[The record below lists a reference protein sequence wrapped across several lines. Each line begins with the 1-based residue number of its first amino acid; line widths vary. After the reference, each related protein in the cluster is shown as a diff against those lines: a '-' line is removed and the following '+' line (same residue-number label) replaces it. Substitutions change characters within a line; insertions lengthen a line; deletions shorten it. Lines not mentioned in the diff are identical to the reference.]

1 MLAIAN
7 QKGGVGKSTT
17 AVNLGAWIA
26 LEGRRVLI
34 VDLDPQANA
43 STGVGVDPRRA
54 AATVYDVLV
63 NERAV
68 EDGIEPTAVKG
79 LFCLP
84 SNIDLAGAEIEMV
97 PMLSRE
103 MRLKRSLEP
112 ILPEFDFILID
123 CPPSL
128 GLLTVNALVAAGEV
142 LVPIQC
148 EYYALEG
155 VGQLLKNVQLIRSSL
170 NQGLRLA
177 GIVLTMF
184 DGRTRLSE
192 EVEHQVR
199 GHFSGRVFQSV
210 IPRSVRLAEAPS
222 FGQPAA
228 LHDPRSRGAQAYR
241 DLALEVLG
249 QAAVG
254 AAAAAVPGPAAPAD
268 APSEVPNAP
277 LPVPPAAPAV
287 PDPSMSGA
295 VTPDEAQDEVH
306 QPGESPEEASNGRP
320 SGPDITINLEPGHP
334 VGALAAAAPPPAV
347 RSLVELGDF
356 MLRSLVDLDESAPE
370 PRIRGSAPEGRR
382 DLSGSRD
389 GYERGGSA

>member
-1 MLAIAN
+1 
-7 QKGGVGKSTT
+7 VGKSTT
-17 AVNLGAWIA
+17 AVNLGGWLA
-26 LEGRRVLI
+26 LEDYRVLI

-54 AATVYDVLV
+54 PATVYDVLV
-63 NERAV
+63 DERQV

-103 MRLKRSLEP
+103 MRLKRALAP
-112 ILPEFDFILID
+112 ILEQFDFILID

-170 NQGLRLA
+170 NAGLRLA
-177 GIVLTMF
+177 GIVLTMY
-184 DGRTRLSE
+184 DARTKLAE
-192 EVEHQVR
+192 EVENQVR
-199 GHFSGRVFQSV
+199 GHFSGRVFKSV

-228 LHDPRSRGAQAYR
+228 LYDPKSKGAQAYR
-241 DLALEVLG
+241 HLALEVLG
-249 QAAVG
+249 KPDRSAQS
-254 AAAAAVPGPAAPAD
+254 PAPAPTSVEP
-268 APSEVPNAP
+268 ARS
-277 LPVPPAAPAV
+277 PV
-287 PDPSMSGA
+287 
-295 VTPDEAQDEVH
+295 
-306 QPGESPEEASNGRP
+306 
-320 SGPDITINLEPGHP
+320 
-334 VGALAAAAPPPAV
+334 AAPPPAEGPADGPMDTLAKATEEFEAS
-347 RSLVELGDF
+347 RTSFRTSFRPE
-356 MLRSLVDLDESAPE
+356 DESE
-370 PRIRGSAPEGRR
+370 PRPDDGLMDGPMPAEDPHPAPDEASPAPSAYVHHY
-382 DLSGSRD
+382 D
-389 GYERGGSA
+389 GDHERGGDA

>member
-1 MLAIAN
+1 MPDDGLEAPGEVQASQARVLAIAN

-17 AVNLGAWIA
+17 AVNLGGWLA
-26 LEGRRVLI
+26 LDGHRVLI

-54 AATVYDVLV
+54 SATVYNVLV
-63 NERAV
+63 DDRDV

-103 MRLKRSLEP
+103 MRLKRALAP
-112 ILPEFDFILID
+112 ILDQYDFVLID

-128 GLLTVNALVAAGEV
+128 GLLTVNALVAASEV

-170 NQGLRLA
+170 NSGLRLA

-184 DGRTRLSE
+184 DPRTKLAE
-192 EVEHQVR
+192 EVERQVR
-199 GHFSGRVFQSV
+199 GHFSGRVFRSV

-222 FGQPAA
+222 FGQPVA
-228 LHDPRSRGAQAYR
+228 LYDPKSKGAVAYQR
-241 DLALEVLG
+241 LANEILG
-249 QAAVG
+249 KPDPVAEQEHSPEPEAEAEPELAPAPVM
-254 AAAAAVPGPAAPAD
+254 PQPEPAA
-268 APSEVPNAP
+268 E
-277 LPVPPAAPAV
+277 AARDE
-287 PDPSMSGA
+287 DPHEG
-295 VTPDEAQDEVH
+295 
-306 QPGESPEEASNGRP
+306 GEP
-320 SGPDITINLEPGHP
+320 
-334 VGALAAAAPPPAV
+334 
-347 RSLVELGDF
+347 
-356 MLRSLVDLDESAPE
+356 
-370 PRIRGSAPEGRR
+370 
-382 DLSGSRD
+382 
-389 GYERGGSA
+389 

>member
-1 MLAIAN
+1 MLTSVEEPQPIPAPASSPPRVARVIAIAN

-17 AVNLGAWIA
+17 AVNLGGWLA
-26 LEGRRVLI
+26 LEDYRVLI

-54 AATVYDVLV
+54 PATVYDVLV
-63 NERAV
+63 DERQA
-68 EDGIEPTAVKG
+68 EDAIEPTAVKG

-103 MRLKRSLEP
+103 MRLKRALAP
-112 ILPEFDFILID
+112 ILEQFDFILID

-170 NQGLRLA
+170 NAGLRLA
-177 GIVLTMF
+177 GIVLTMY
-184 DGRTRLSE
+184 DARTKLAE
-192 EVEHQVR
+192 EVENQVR
-199 GHFSGRVFQSV
+199 GHFSGRVFKSV

-228 LHDPRSRGAQAYR
+228 LYDPKSKGAQAYR
-241 DLALEVLG
+241 HLALEVLG
-249 QAAVG
+249 K
-254 AAAAAVPGPAAPAD
+254 
-268 APSEVPNAP
+268 
-277 LPVPPAAPAV
+277 
-287 PDPSMSGA
+287 PDPSAQSPAPAPTSVEPARSPVAAPPAESPSDVPMDTLAKATEEFEASRTSFRTSFRPEDESEPRPDDGPTPA
-295 VTPDEAQDEVH
+295 EDPHPAPDEA
-306 QPGESPEEASNGRP
+306 PPEASTAYAHHY
-320 SGPDITINLEPGHP
+320 D
-334 VGALAAAAPPPAV
+334 
-347 RSLVELGDF
+347 GDH
-356 MLRSLVDLDESAPE
+356 
-370 PRIRGSAPEGRR
+370 
-382 DLSGSRD
+382 
-389 GYERGGSA
+389 ERGGDG

>member
-1 MLAIAN
+1 LLTAVEDPQPTPAPNPAQPRVTRVIAIAN

-17 AVNLGAWIA
+17 AVNLGGWLA
-26 LEGRRVLI
+26 LEGYRVLI

-54 AATVYDVLV
+54 PATVYDVLV
-63 NERAV
+63 DERRV

-103 MRLKRSLEP
+103 MRLKRALAP
-112 ILPEFDFILID
+112 IVEQFDFILID

-128 GLLTVNALVAAGEV
+128 GLLTVNALVAASEV

-170 NQGLRLA
+170 NAGLRLS
-177 GIVLTMF
+177 GIVLTMY
-184 DGRTRLSE
+184 DARTKLAE
-192 EVEHQVR
+192 EVENQVR
-199 GHFSGRVFQSV
+199 GHFTGRVFKSV

-228 LHDPRSRGAQAYR
+228 LYDPKSKGAQAYR
-241 DLALEVLG
+241 DLALEVVG
-249 QAAVG
+249 KRETQAQPPPPATPQGGESGTKASGEPPQAA
-254 AAAAAVPGPAAPAD
+254 PGPTEHDEAGVEMGWHPPMKFAPSFGPGATPDDAPPAADRFDPVED
-268 APSEVPNAP
+268 PSPPTHEAPSEPS
-277 LPVPPAAPAV
+277 PAFA
-287 PDPSMSGA
+287 
-295 VTPDEAQDEVH
+295 
-306 QPGESPEEASNGRP
+306 
-320 SGPDITINLEPGHP
+320 HP
-334 VGALAAAAPPPAV
+334 HD
-347 RSLVELGDF
+347 GDH
-356 MLRSLVDLDESAPE
+356 
-370 PRIRGSAPEGRR
+370 
-382 DLSGSRD
+382 
-389 GYERGGSA
+389 ERGGDG

>member
-1 MLAIAN
+1 MLTSVEEPQPIPAPASSPPRVARVIAIAN

-17 AVNLGAWIA
+17 AVNLGGWLA
-26 LEGRRVLI
+26 LEDYRVLL

-54 AATVYDVLV
+54 PATVYDVLV
-63 NERAV
+63 DERQV

-103 MRLKRSLEP
+103 MRLKRALAP
-112 ILPEFDFILID
+112 ILEQFDFILID

-170 NQGLRLA
+170 NAGLRLA
-177 GIVLTMF
+177 GIVLTMY
-184 DGRTRLSE
+184 DARTKLAE
-192 EVEHQVR
+192 EVENQVR
-199 GHFSGRVFQSV
+199 GHFSGRVFKSV

-228 LHDPRSRGAQAYR
+228 LYDPKSKGAQAYR
-241 DLALEVLG
+241 HLALEVLG
-249 QAAVG
+249 K
-254 AAAAAVPGPAAPAD
+254 
-268 APSEVPNAP
+268 
-277 LPVPPAAPAV
+277 
-287 PDPSMSGA
+287 PDPSAQSP
-295 VTPDEAQDEVH
+295 TPTPTSVEPA
-306 QPGESPEEASNGRP
+306 GSP
-320 SGPDITINLEPGHP
+320 
-334 VGALAAAAPPPAV
+334 VAAPPPAEGPADAPMDTLAKATEEFEAS
-347 RSLVELGDF
+347 RTSFRTSFRPE
-356 MLRSLVDLDESAPE
+356 DESE
-370 PRIRGSAPEGRR
+370 PRPDDGPMPAEDPHPAPDEAPPEA
-382 DLSGSRD
+382 STAYAHHYD
-389 GYERGGSA
+389 GDHERGGDA

>member
-1 MLAIAN
+1 LLTSVEEPQPIPAPATSPPRVARVIAIAN

-17 AVNLGAWIA
+17 AVNLGGWLA
-26 LEGRRVLI
+26 LEDYRVLI

-54 AATVYDVLV
+54 PATVYDVLV
-63 NERAV
+63 DERQV
-68 EDGIEPTAVKG
+68 EDAIEPTAVKG

-103 MRLKRSLEP
+103 MRLKRALVP
-112 ILPEFDFILID
+112 ILEQFDFILID

-170 NQGLRLA
+170 NAGLRLA
-177 GIVLTMF
+177 GIVLTMY
-184 DGRTRLSE
+184 DARTKLAE
-192 EVEHQVR
+192 EVENQVR
-199 GHFSGRVFQSV
+199 GHFSGRVFKSV

-228 LHDPRSRGAQAYR
+228 LYDPKSKGAQAYR
-241 DLALEVLG
+241 HLALEVLG
-249 QAAVG
+249 KTDPSAQS
-254 AAAAAVPGPAAPAD
+254 PAPAPTSVEP
-268 APSEVPNAP
+268 ARS
-277 LPVPPAAPAV
+277 PV
-287 PDPSMSGA
+287 
-295 VTPDEAQDEVH
+295 
-306 QPGESPEEASNGRP
+306 
-320 SGPDITINLEPGHP
+320 
-334 VGALAAAAPPPAV
+334 AAPPPAEGPADAPMDTLAKATEEFEAS
-347 RSLVELGDF
+347 RTSFRTSFRPE
-356 MLRSLVDLDESAPE
+356 DESDPRPDDGPLLPEDPHPAPDE
-370 PRIRGSAPEGRR
+370 TPPEA
-382 DLSGSRD
+382 STAYAHHYD
-389 GYERGGSA
+389 GDHERGGDA

>member
-1 MLAIAN
+1 MLTSVEDSQLSPRARLMAIAN

-17 AVNLGAWIA
+17 AVNLGAWLA

-63 NERAV
+63 DDRRV

-84 SNIDLAGAEIEMV
+84 STIDLAGAEIELV

-103 MRLKRSLEP
+103 MRLKRALDP
-112 ILPEFDFILID
+112 VAGEFDFVLID

-170 NQGLRLA
+170 NSGLRLA

-184 DGRTRLSE
+184 DARTKLAE
-192 EVEHQVR
+192 EVEEQVR
-199 GHFSGRVFQSV
+199 GHFSGRVFRSV

-228 LHDPRSRGAQAYR
+228 LYDPRSKGAQAYR
-241 DLALEVLG
+241 DLALEILG
-249 QAAVG
+249 QYG
-254 AAAAAVPGPAAPAD
+254 ATPTAD
-268 APSEVPNAP
+268 T
-277 LPVPPAAPAV
+277 PP
-287 PDPSMSGA
+287 
-295 VTPDEAQDEVH
+295 
-306 QPGESPEEASNGRP
+306 
-320 SGPDITINLEPGHP
+320 EPFP
-334 VGALAAAAPPPAV
+334 APPPKWAV
-347 RSLVELGDF
+347 PVTAP
-356 MLRSLVDLDESAPE
+356 APE
-370 PRIRGSAPEGRR
+370 TPAPGPEAGT
-382 DLSGSRD
+382 DPVLSEPYP
-389 GYERGGSA
+389 GYRSETQGGEA

>member
-1 MLAIAN
+1 MLTSVEEPQPIPAPASSPPRVARVIAIAN

-17 AVNLGAWIA
+17 AVNLGGWLA
-26 LEGRRVLI
+26 LEDYRVLI

-54 AATVYDVLV
+54 PATVYDVLV
-63 NERAV
+63 DERHV

-103 MRLKRSLEP
+103 MRLKRALAP
-112 ILPEFDFILID
+112 ILEQFDFILID

-170 NQGLRLA
+170 NAGLRLA
-177 GIVLTMF
+177 GIVLTMY
-184 DGRTRLSE
+184 DARTKLAE
-192 EVEHQVR
+192 EVENQVR
-199 GHFSGRVFQSV
+199 GHFSGRVFKSV

-228 LHDPRSRGAQAYR
+228 LYDPKSKGAQAYR
-241 DLALEVLG
+241 HLALEVLG
-249 QAAVG
+249 K
-254 AAAAAVPGPAAPAD
+254 
-268 APSEVPNAP
+268 
-277 LPVPPAAPAV
+277 
-287 PDPSMSGA
+287 PDPSAQSPTPTPTSGEPA
-295 VTPDEAQDEVH
+295 
-306 QPGESPEEASNGRP
+306 SP
-320 SGPDITINLEPGHP
+320 P
-334 VGALAAAAPPPAV
+334 VAAPPPAEGPV
-347 RSLVELGDF
+347 DAPMDSLAKATEEF
-356 MLRSLVDLDESAPE
+356 EASRTSFRTSFHPEDESEPRPDDGPMPAEDPHPAPDEAPPE
-370 PRIRGSAPEGRR
+370 PSTAYAHHY
-382 DLSGSRD
+382 D
-389 GYERGGSA
+389 GDHERGEDG

>member
-1 MLAIAN
+1 SMEESQAAGARVLAIAN

-17 AVNLGAWIA
+17 AVNLGAWLA
-26 LEGRRVLI
+26 LESQRVLV

-97 PMLSRE
+97 SMLSRE
-103 MRLKRSLEP
+103 MRLKRALAG
-112 ILPEFDFILID
+112 ILSEFDFVLID

-128 GLLTVNALVAAGEV
+128 GLLTVNALVAATEV
-142 LVPIQC
+142 IVPIQC

-170 NQGLRLA
+170 NQGLRLT

-192 EVEHQVR
+192 EVESQVR
-199 GHFSGRVFQSV
+199 GHFAGRVFQTV

-222 FGQPAA
+222 FGLPAA

-241 DLALEVLG
+241 ELAKELLG
-249 QAAVG
+249 PAKSPMAA
-254 AAAAAVPGPAAPAD
+254 AAPAD
-268 APSEVPNAP
+268 AGE
-277 LPVPPAAPAV
+277 PADQRGRNGQRVA
-287 PDPSMSGA
+287 GA
-295 VTPDEAQDEVH
+295 WQ
-306 QPGESPEEASNGRP
+306 GEASTEQEFKVSGRHQE
-320 SGPDITINLEPGHP
+320 G
-334 VGALAAAAPPPAV
+334 
-347 RSLVELGDF
+347 VE
-356 MLRSLVDLDESAPE
+356 A
-370 PRIRGSAPEGRR
+370 
-382 DLSGSRD
+382 
-389 GYERGGSA
+389 

>member
-1 MLAIAN
+1 LLTSVEEPQPIPAPATSPPRVARVIAIAN

-17 AVNLGAWIA
+17 AVNLGGWLA
-26 LEGRRVLI
+26 LEDYRVLI

-54 AATVYDVLV
+54 PTTVYDVLV
-63 NERAV
+63 DERQV
-68 EDGIEPTAVKG
+68 EDAIEPTAVKG

-103 MRLKRSLEP
+103 MRLKRALAP
-112 ILPEFDFILID
+112 ILEQFDFILID

-170 NQGLRLA
+170 NAGLRLA
-177 GIVLTMF
+177 GIVLTMY
-184 DGRTRLSE
+184 DARTKLAE
-192 EVEHQVR
+192 EVENQVR
-199 GHFSGRVFQSV
+199 GHFSGRVFKSV

-228 LHDPRSRGAQAYR
+228 LYDPKSKGAQAYR
-241 DLALEVLG
+241 HLALEVLG
-249 QAAVG
+249 K
-254 AAAAAVPGPAAPAD
+254 
-268 APSEVPNAP
+268 
-277 LPVPPAAPAV
+277 
-287 PDPSMSGA
+287 PDPS
-295 VTPDEAQDEVH
+295 AQ
-306 QPGESPEEASNGRP
+306 SPAPAPTSV
-320 SGPDITINLEPGHP
+320 EPARSP
-334 VGALAAAAPPPAV
+334 VAAPPAEGPSDAPMDTLAKATEEFEAS
-347 RSLVELGDF
+347 RTSFRTSFRPE
-356 MLRSLVDLDESAPE
+356 DESE
-370 PRIRGSAPEGRR
+370 PRPDDGPMPAEDPHPAPGEVPPEASTAYAHY
-382 DLSGSRD
+382 DD
-389 GYERGGSA
+389 GDHERGGDG

>member
-1 MLAIAN
+1 LLTAVEDPQPTSAPNPAQPRVSRVIAIAN

-17 AVNLGAWIA
+17 AVNLGGWLA
-26 LEGRRVLI
+26 LEGYRVLI

-54 AATVYDVLV
+54 PATVYDVLV
-63 NERAV
+63 DERQV

-103 MRLKRSLEP
+103 MRLKRALAP
-112 ILPEFDFILID
+112 ILEQFDFILID

-128 GLLTVNALVAAGEV
+128 GLLTVNALVAASEV

-170 NQGLRLA
+170 NAGLRLA
-177 GIVLTMF
+177 GIVLTMY
-184 DGRTRLSE
+184 DARTKLAE
-192 EVEHQVR
+192 EVESQVR
-199 GHFSGRVFQSV
+199 GHFTGRVFKSV

-228 LHDPRSRGAQAYR
+228 LYDPKSKGAQAYR
-241 DLALEVLG
+241 ELALEVLG
-249 QAAVG
+249 KQEAKGQPPPPPATPPGGGEPSAEAAVETPVVPPG
-254 AAAAAVPGPAAPAD
+254 ATENSDAEVESTWDPPLKFAPSFGPGHTPDDGPPATDQLDPVDDPSPTAHE
-268 APSEVPNAP
+268 APSEPS
-277 LPVPPAAPAV
+277 PAFA
-287 PDPSMSGA
+287 
-295 VTPDEAQDEVH
+295 
-306 QPGESPEEASNGRP
+306 
-320 SGPDITINLEPGHP
+320 HP
-334 VGALAAAAPPPAV
+334 HD
-347 RSLVELGDF
+347 GDH
-356 MLRSLVDLDESAPE
+356 
-370 PRIRGSAPEGRR
+370 
-382 DLSGSRD
+382 
-389 GYERGGSA
+389 ERGGDG

>member
-1 MLAIAN
+1 MSDDGLEAPAEAPAPRARVLAIAN

-17 AVNLGAWIA
+17 AVNLGGWLA
-26 LEGRRVLI
+26 LDGHRVLI

-54 AATVYDVLV
+54 SATVYNVLV
-63 NERAV
+63 DDRDV

-97 PMLSRE
+97 PLLSRE
-103 MRLKRSLEP
+103 MRLKRALAP
-112 ILPEFDFILID
+112 ILGQYDFVLID

-170 NQGLRLA
+170 NSGLRLA

-184 DGRTRLSE
+184 DPRTKLAE
-192 EVEHQVR
+192 EVERQVR
-199 GHFSGRVFQSV
+199 GHFSGRVFRSV

-222 FGQPAA
+222 FGQPVALYDPKSKGAIAYQRLANEILGKPDPVPEPAPAA
-228 LHDPRSRGAQAYR
+228 TEPP
-241 DLALEVLG
+241 
-249 QAAVG
+249 
-254 AAAAAVPGPAAPAD
+254 AAAVVTPEMQAPEQPEAVGEMAPAD
-268 APSEVPNAP
+268 
-277 LPVPPAAPAV
+277 
-287 PDPSMSGA
+287 
-295 VTPDEAQDEVH
+295 
-306 QPGESPEEASNGRP
+306 
-320 SGPDITINLEPGHP
+320 
-334 VGALAAAAPPPAV
+334 
-347 RSLVELGDF
+347 
-356 MLRSLVDLDESAPE
+356 LRSLPGEPAPAPMTDEHEGGE
-370 PRIRGSAPEGRR
+370 P
-382 DLSGSRD
+382 
-389 GYERGGSA
+389 

>member
-1 MLAIAN
+1 MAIAN

-17 AVNLGAWIA
+17 AVNLGGWLA
-26 LEGRRVLI
+26 LEGYRVLI

-54 AATVYDVLV
+54 PTTVYDVLV
-63 NERAV
+63 DERQV

-103 MRLKRSLEP
+103 MRLKRALAPVVEQ
-112 ILPEFDFILID
+112 FDFILID

-170 NQGLRLA
+170 NAGLRLA
-177 GIVLTMF
+177 GIVLTMY
-184 DGRTRLSE
+184 DARTKLAE
-192 EVEHQVR
+192 EVENQVR
-199 GHFSGRVFQSV
+199 GHFSGRVFKSV

-228 LHDPRSRGAQAYR
+228 LYDPKSKGAQAYR
-241 DLALEVLG
+241 HLALEVLG
-249 QAAVG
+249 KPDPAMQPPAPQAA
-254 AAAAAVPGPAAPAD
+254 PQAPAEP
-268 APSEVPNAP
+268 AP
-277 LPVPPAAPAV
+277 
-287 PDPSMSGA
+287 
-295 VTPDEAQDEVH
+295 
-306 QPGESPEEASNGRP
+306 
-320 SGPDITINLEPGHP
+320 
-334 VGALAAAAPPPAV
+334 GALAAPAPEEGAAEAAGDTLAEATEKFEASRVSFRTSFRPEDAYQRPEDASEEHDTAEEAAPTGEPAPAPDMAQPEPPPAYIH
-347 RSLVELGDF
+347 RYDGDY
-356 MLRSLVDLDESAPE
+356 D
-370 PRIRGSAPEGRR
+370 
-382 DLSGSRD
+382 
-389 GYERGGSA
+389 RGGDG

>member
-1 MLAIAN
+1 MLTSVEEPQPIPAPASSPPRVARVIAIAN

-17 AVNLGAWIA
+17 AVNLGGWLA
-26 LEGRRVLI
+26 LEDYRVLI

-54 AATVYDVLV
+54 PATVYDVLV
-63 NERAV
+63 DERQV
-68 EDGIEPTAVKG
+68 EDAIEPTAVKG

-103 MRLKRSLEP
+103 MRLKRALAP
-112 ILPEFDFILID
+112 ILEQFDFILID

-170 NQGLRLA
+170 NAGLRLA
-177 GIVLTMF
+177 GIVLTMY
-184 DGRTRLSE
+184 DARTKLAE
-192 EVEHQVR
+192 EVENQVR
-199 GHFSGRVFQSV
+199 GHFSGRVFKSV

-228 LHDPRSRGAQAYR
+228 LYDPKSKGAQAYR
-241 DLALEVLG
+241 HLALEVLG
-249 QAAVG
+249 KPDPSAKSPALAPTSVEPARSAVAA
-254 AAAAAVPGPAAPAD
+254 PPAEGPAD
-268 APSEVPNAP
+268 APMDTLAKATE
-277 LPVPPAAPAV
+277 
-287 PDPSMSGA
+287 
-295 VTPDEAQDEVH
+295 EF
-306 QPGESPEEASNGRP
+306 EASRTSFRTSFLP
-320 SGPDITINLEPGHP
+320 E
-334 VGALAAAAPPPAV
+334 
-347 RSLVELGDF
+347 
-356 MLRSLVDLDESAPE
+356 DESE
-370 PRIRGSAPEGRR
+370 P
-382 DLSGSRD
+382 
-389 GYERGGSA
+389 

>member
-1 MLAIAN
+1 MSSPPRVARVIAIAN

-17 AVNLGAWIA
+17 AVNLGGWLA
-26 LEGRRVLI
+26 LEGYRVLI

-54 AATVYDVLV
+54 PTTVYDVLV
-63 NERAV
+63 DERQV

-103 MRLKRSLEP
+103 MRLKRALAP
-112 ILPEFDFILID
+112 ILEQFDFILID

-170 NQGLRLA
+170 NAGLRLA
-177 GIVLTMF
+177 GIVLTMY
-184 DGRTRLSE
+184 DARTKLAE
-192 EVEHQVR
+192 EVENQVR
-199 GHFSGRVFQSV
+199 GHFSGRVFKSV

-228 LHDPRSRGAQAYR
+228 LYDPKSKGAQAYR
-241 DLALEVLG
+241 YLALEVLG
-249 QAAVG
+249 KPDPGMQPPATD
-254 AAAAAVPGPAAPAD
+254 AAAEPAGPA
-268 APSEVPNAP
+268 V
-277 LPVPPAAPAV
+277 
-287 PDPSMSGA
+287 
-295 VTPDEAQDEVH
+295 
-306 QPGESPEEASNGRP
+306 
-320 SGPDITINLEPGHP
+320 
-334 VGALAAAAPPPAV
+334 AAAPPEEGGAEAPKDTLAEATEKFEASRVSFRTSFIPEDRSDPDPDPDHDAGSGLAPDLTPQSHPDDGSLPA
-347 RSLVELGDF
+347 EDPAPKP
-356 MLRSLVDLDESAPE
+356 DEGPPE
-370 PRIRGSAPEGRR
+370 PSPAYVH
-382 DLSGSRD
+382 DYD
-389 GYERGGSA
+389 GDRERGGDG

>member
-1 MLAIAN
+1 MLTPAEDPQPLPRARLMAIAN

-17 AVNLGAWIA
+17 AVNLGGWLA
-26 LEGRRVLI
+26 LEGYRVLI

-54 AATVYDVLV
+54 PTTVYDVLV
-63 NERAV
+63 DERQV

-103 MRLKRSLEP
+103 MRLKRALAP
-112 ILPEFDFILID
+112 ILDQFDFILID

-128 GLLTVNALVAAGEV
+128 GLLTVNALVAASEV

-170 NQGLRLA
+170 NAGLRLA
-177 GIVLTMF
+177 GIVLTMY
-184 DGRTRLSE
+184 DARTKLAE
-192 EVEHQVR
+192 EVENQVR
-199 GHFSGRVFQSV
+199 GHFTGRVFKSV

-228 LHDPRSRGAQAYR
+228 LYDPKSKGAQAYR
-241 DLALEVLG
+241 HLALEVLG
-249 QAAVG
+249 KLDPGMQPRAPDAAAEPAGTAVAAPTPEQG
-254 AAAAAVPGPAAPAD
+254 AAEAPKDTLAEATEKFEASRVSFRTSFRPED
-268 APSEVPNAP
+268 ESDGP
-277 LPVPPAAPAV
+277 LPTEDQA
-287 PDPSMSGA
+287 PDPDE
-295 VTPDEAQDEVH
+295 TP
-306 QPGESPEEASNGRP
+306 
-320 SGPDITINLEPGHP
+320 
-334 VGALAAAAPPPAV
+334 
-347 RSLVELGDF
+347 
-356 MLRSLVDLDESAPE
+356 PE
-370 PRIRGSAPEGRR
+370 PSPAYLHHY
-382 DLSGSRD
+382 DVQQYD
-389 GYERGGSA
+389 GDHERGGDG

>member
-1 MLAIAN
+1 MLTSVEEPQPILAPASSPPRVARVIAIAN

-17 AVNLGAWIA
+17 AVNLGGWLA
-26 LEGRRVLI
+26 LEDYRVLI

-54 AATVYDVLV
+54 PATVYDVLV
-63 NERAV
+63 DERQV

-103 MRLKRSLEP
+103 MRLKRALAP
-112 ILPEFDFILID
+112 ILEQFDFILID

-170 NQGLRLA
+170 NAGLRLA
-177 GIVLTMF
+177 GIVLTMY
-184 DGRTRLSE
+184 DARTKLAE
-192 EVEHQVR
+192 EVENQVR
-199 GHFSGRVFQSV
+199 GHFSGRVFKSV

-228 LHDPRSRGAQAYR
+228 LYDPKSKGAQAYR
-241 DLALEVLG
+241 HLALEVLG
-249 QAAVG
+249 KPNPEAATPASAPVEPANSPI
-254 AAAAAVPGPAAPAD
+254 AAPAPANTPAD
-268 APSEVPNAP
+268 APMDTLAKATEEFEASRTSFRTSFRPEDESESRPDDGPMPAGDPHPAPDEVPP
-277 LPVPPAAPAV
+277 
-287 PDPSMSGA
+287 
-295 VTPDEAQDEVH
+295 
-306 QPGESPEEASNGRP
+306 EASTAYAHHY
-320 SGPDITINLEPGHP
+320 D
-334 VGALAAAAPPPAV
+334 
-347 RSLVELGDF
+347 GDH
-356 MLRSLVDLDESAPE
+356 
-370 PRIRGSAPEGRR
+370 
-382 DLSGSRD
+382 
-389 GYERGGSA
+389 ERGGDA

>member
-1 MLAIAN
+1 MLTAVEDPQPTSAPNPAQPRVTRVIAIAN

-17 AVNLGAWIA
+17 AVNLGGWLA
-26 LEGRRVLI
+26 LEGYRVLI

-54 AATVYDVLV
+54 PATVYDVLV
-63 NERAV
+63 DERQV

-103 MRLKRSLEP
+103 MRLKRALAP
-112 ILPEFDFILID
+112 ILGQFDFILID

-128 GLLTVNALVAAGEV
+128 GLLTVNALVAASEV

-170 NQGLRLA
+170 NAGLRLA
-177 GIVLTMF
+177 GIVLTMY
-184 DGRTRLSE
+184 DARTKLAE
-192 EVEHQVR
+192 EVENQVR
-199 GHFSGRVFQSV
+199 GHFTGRVFKSV

-228 LHDPRSRGAQAYR
+228 LYDPKSKGAQAYR
-241 DLALEVLG
+241 HLALEVLG
-249 QAAVG
+249 KLDATAQPSPPGTSPGDGESPTDAALETPT
-254 AAAAAVPGPAAPAD
+254 APPEATEHTDLDADAVAWNPPIKFAPSFGPGSAPDDGTPAMDRLDPVEDPTPAPHE
-268 APSEVPNAP
+268 APSEPS
-277 LPVPPAAPAV
+277 PAFA
-287 PDPSMSGA
+287 
-295 VTPDEAQDEVH
+295 
-306 QPGESPEEASNGRP
+306 
-320 SGPDITINLEPGHP
+320 HP
-334 VGALAAAAPPPAV
+334 HD
-347 RSLVELGDF
+347 GDH
-356 MLRSLVDLDESAPE
+356 
-370 PRIRGSAPEGRR
+370 EG
-382 DLSGSRD
+382 GGD
-389 GYERGGSA
+389 G

>member
-1 MLAIAN
+1 MEKSLEGSLAAGGARPGGRVLAIAN

-17 AVNLGAWIA
+17 AVNLGAWLA
-26 LEGRRVLI
+26 LEGKRVLI

-63 NERAV
+63 NERQV

-79 LFCLP
+79 LFCLA

-103 MRLKRSLEP
+103 MRLKRSLAP
-112 ILPEFDFILID
+112 IFGEFDFVLID

-128 GLLTVNALVAAGEV
+128 GLLTVNALVAATEV

-170 NQGLRLA
+170 NQDLRLA

-192 EVEHQVR
+192 EVEGQVR
-199 GHFSGRVFQSV
+199 GHFTGRVFRSV

-222 FGQPAA
+222 FGLPAA

-241 DLALEVLG
+241 ELALELLG
-249 QAAVG
+249 Y
-254 AAAAAVPGPAAPAD
+254 PGPTGGDPSGGASGHAGPAGPDPGPPLEEEVEVWETEGGALEPGSAGPPPGSAP
-268 APSEVPNAP
+268 P
-277 LPVPPAAPAV
+277 PPAAAEGPLPPLEYLV
-287 PDPSMSGA
+287 SSPRG
-295 VTPDEAQDEVH
+295 
-306 QPGESPEEASNGRP
+306 PGTAA
-320 SGPDITINLEPGHP
+320 GP
-334 VGALAAAAPPPAV
+334 
-347 RSLVELGDF
+347 
-356 MLRSLVDLDESAPE
+356 
-370 PRIRGSAPEGRR
+370 
-382 DLSGSRD
+382 
-389 GYERGGSA
+389 GGSIPRPEHEQGGGA

>member
-1 MLAIAN
+1 LLTAVEDPQPTSAPDPAQPRVHRVIAIAN

-17 AVNLGAWIA
+17 AVNLGGWLA
-26 LEGRRVLI
+26 LEGYRVLI

-54 AATVYDVLV
+54 PATVYDVLV
-63 NERAV
+63 DERQV

-103 MRLKRSLEP
+103 MRLKRALAP
-112 ILPEFDFILID
+112 ILEQFDFILID

-128 GLLTVNALVAAGEV
+128 GLLTVNALVAASEV

-170 NQGLRLA
+170 NAGLRLS
-177 GIVLTMF
+177 GIVLTMY
-184 DGRTRLSE
+184 DARTKLAE
-192 EVEHQVR
+192 EVENQVR
-199 GHFSGRVFQSV
+199 GHFTGRVFKSV

-228 LHDPRSRGAQAYR
+228 LYDPKSKGAQAYR

-249 QAAVG
+249 KLDAKGQ
-254 AAAAAVPGPAAPAD
+254 PTPAAPTSEGEPSAEGSVETSS
-268 APSEVPNAP
+268 APPGGAEHSDTDVEAAWH
-277 LPVPPAAPAV
+277 PPAKFS
-287 PDPSMSGA
+287 PSFG
-295 VTPDEAQDEVH
+295 
-306 QPGESPEEASNGRP
+306 
-320 SGPDITINLEPGHP
+320 PGH
-334 VGALAAAAPPPAV
+334 APDDGPPAV
-347 RSLVELGDF
+347 DRLDPAEDRSPPPHEAPSDPSPAFAHPHDGDH
-356 MLRSLVDLDESAPE
+356 
-370 PRIRGSAPEGRR
+370 EG
-382 DLSGSRD
+382 GED
-389 GYERGGSA
+389 G

>member
-1 MLAIAN
+1 MSTEESQSAAPAPARPLARVMAIAN

-17 AVNLGAWIA
+17 AVNLGGWLA
-26 LEGRRVLI
+26 LEGYRVLI

-54 AATVYDVLV
+54 PATVYDVLV
-63 NERAV
+63 DDRAI

-103 MRLKRSLEP
+103 MRLKRALAP
-112 ILPEFDFILID
+112 VTGEFDFVLID

-170 NQGLRLA
+170 NSGLRLT

-184 DGRTRLSE
+184 DARTKLAE
-192 EVEHQVR
+192 EVESQVR
-199 GHFSGRVFQSV
+199 GHFSGRVFRSV

-228 LHDPRSRGAQAYR
+228 LYDPKSKGAQAYLS
-241 DLALEVLG
+241 LAMEILG
-249 QAAVG
+249 KEESAPAPD
-254 AAAAAVPGPAAPAD
+254 PGPAPEPAP
-268 APSEVPNAP
+268 
-277 LPVPPAAPAV
+277 
-287 PDPSMSGA
+287 
-295 VTPDEAQDEVH
+295 
-306 QPGESPEEASNGRP
+306 
-320 SGPDITINLEPGHP
+320 P
-334 VGALAAAAPPPAV
+334 VGFHVEPDSEPPLALPETHYATDY
-347 RSLVELGDF
+347 EGGD
-356 MLRSLVDLDESAPE
+356 A
-370 PRIRGSAPEGRR
+370 
-382 DLSGSRD
+382 
-389 GYERGGSA
+389 

>member
-1 MLAIAN
+1 LLTTVEDPQPTPAPNPAQPRVARVIAIAN

-17 AVNLGAWIA
+17 AVNLGGWLA
-26 LEGRRVLI
+26 LEGYRVLI

-54 AATVYDVLV
+54 PATVYDVLV
-63 NERAV
+63 DEREV

-103 MRLKRSLEP
+103 MRLKRALAP
-112 ILPEFDFILID
+112 ILEQFDFILID

-128 GLLTVNALVAAGEV
+128 GLLTVNALVAASEV

-170 NQGLRLA
+170 NAGLRLA
-177 GIVLTMF
+177 GIVLTMY
-184 DGRTRLSE
+184 DARTKLAE
-192 EVEHQVR
+192 EVENQVR
-199 GHFSGRVFQSV
+199 GHFSGRVFKSV

-228 LHDPRSRGAQAYR
+228 LYDPKSKGAQAYR
-241 DLALEVLG
+241 YLALEVLG
-249 QAAVG
+249 K
-254 AAAAAVPGPAAPAD
+254 
-268 APSEVPNAP
+268 
-277 LPVPPAAPAV
+277 
-287 PDPSMSGA
+287 PDPGMQPP
-295 VTPDEAQDEVH
+295 TPH
-306 QPGESPEEASNGRP
+306 
-320 SGPDITINLEPGHP
+320 
-334 VGALAAAAPPPAV
+334 AAAAPAGPVVAAPAPEAGPAEAANDTLAEATEKFEASRVSFRTSFRPDEESDGPLPTEDPALVPDEVPPDEVPPEPPPAYTHYDD
-347 RSLVELGDF
+347 GD
-356 MLRSLVDLDESAPE
+356 
-370 PRIRGSAPEGRR
+370 
-382 DLSGSRD
+382 
-389 GYERGGSA
+389 YERGGDG

>member
-1 MLAIAN
+1 VIAIAN

-17 AVNLGAWIA
+17 AVNLGGWLA
-26 LEGRRVLI
+26 LEGYRVLI

-54 AATVYDVLV
+54 PATVYDVLV
-63 NERAV
+63 DERQV

-103 MRLKRSLEP
+103 MRLKRALTP
-112 ILPEFDFILID
+112 ILEQFDFVLID

-128 GLLTVNALVAAGEV
+128 GLLTVNALVAASEV

-170 NQGLRLA
+170 NAGLRLA
-177 GIVLTMF
+177 GIVLTMY
-184 DGRTRLSE
+184 DARTKLAE
-192 EVEHQVR
+192 EVEKQVR
-199 GHFSGRVFQSV
+199 GHFSGRVFKSV

-228 LHDPRSRGAQAYR
+228 LYDPKSKGAQAYR
-241 DLALEVLG
+241 HLALEVLG
-249 QAAVG
+249 KPVPEAHASPPAATLG
-254 AAAAAVPGPAAPAD
+254 AAEPPPAAGTPAGPHEEAARAAAAVPNQDPAD
-268 APSEVPNAP
+268 PAPNSDATWDPPIRFAPSFGPGSTPEEGPS
-277 LPVPPAAPAV
+277 PPPPPTEDSSPAE
-287 PDPSMSGA
+287 S
-295 VTPDEAQDEVH
+295 
-306 QPGESPEEASNGRP
+306 SPES
-320 SGPDITINLEPGHP
+320 S
-334 VGALAAAAPPPAV
+334 PAF
-347 RSLVELGDF
+347 SYHHDGDH
-356 MLRSLVDLDESAPE
+356 
-370 PRIRGSAPEGRR
+370 
-382 DLSGSRD
+382 
-389 GYERGGSA
+389 ERGGDG

>member
-1 MLAIAN
+1 MLTTVEDPQPTPAPNATQPRVTRVIAIAN

-17 AVNLGAWIA
+17 AVNLGGWLA
-26 LEGRRVLI
+26 LEGHRVLI

-54 AATVYDVLV
+54 PATVYDVLV
-63 NERAV
+63 DERQV

-103 MRLKRSLEP
+103 MRLKRALAP
-112 ILPEFDFILID
+112 ILDQFDFILID

-128 GLLTVNALVAAGEV
+128 GLLTVNALVAASEV

-170 NQGLRLA
+170 NAGLRLA
-177 GIVLTMF
+177 GIVLTMY
-184 DGRTRLSE
+184 DARTKLAE
-192 EVEHQVR
+192 EVENQVR
-199 GHFSGRVFQSV
+199 GHFTGRVFKSV

-228 LHDPRSRGAQAYR
+228 LYDPKSKGAQAYR
-241 DLALEVLG
+241 HLALEVLG
-249 QAAVG
+249 KLDPEAKT
-254 AAAAAVPGPAAPAD
+254 P
-268 APSEVPNAP
+268 
-277 LPVPPAAPAV
+277 PPAAPTGTGQPPQPPTDSAV
-287 PDPSMSGA
+287 EAPAAPSPAATEHFDAGDDVAWDPEIKFTPSFGPGSDPDNGPPTTARPDPLED
-295 VTPDEAQDEVH
+295 P
-306 QPGESPEEASNGRP
+306 SPAPNEASSEP
-320 SGPDITINLEPGHP
+320 SPGHSSP
-334 VGALAAAAPPPAV
+334 
-347 RSLVELGDF
+347 SF
-356 MLRSLVDLDESAPE
+356 
-370 PRIRGSAPEGRR
+370 PRCC
-382 DLSGSRD
+382 SGT
-389 GYERGGSA
+389 